1 MMLIATP
8 SAASSFEV
16 LLTSFSL
23 DKWITDYLKTLF
35 TNMPVDI
42 KKFKSNFKNF
52 DEKKLAANF
61 NLILSFFAQI
71 GV

>member
-1 MMLIATP
+1 MLIATP

-23 DKWITDYLKTLF
+23 DKWIT
-35 TNMPVDI
+35 
-42 KKFKSNFKNF
+42 KFKSNFKNF